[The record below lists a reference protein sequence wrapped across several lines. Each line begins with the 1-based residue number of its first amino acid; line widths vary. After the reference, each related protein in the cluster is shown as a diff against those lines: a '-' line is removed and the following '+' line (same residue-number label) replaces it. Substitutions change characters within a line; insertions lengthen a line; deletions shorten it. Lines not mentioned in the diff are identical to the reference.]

1 MENSVRARIV
11 RIGNSRGIRIPKVWL
26 EQLNLGDEVELAIQ
40 EDSLVVR
47 PAHSAREGWSSA
59 FQAMALHHDDGLI
72 DQPQSTEWDR
82 EEWQW

>member
-1 MENSVRARIV
+1 MDNSVRARIV

-26 EQLNLGDEVELAIQ
+26 DQLNLDDEVELTIHD
-40 EDSLVVR
+40 DSLVVR

-59 FQAMALHHDDGLI
+59 FQEMALHQDDSLI
-72 DQPQSTEWDR
+72 DQPRSTEWDR

>member
-1 MENSVRARIV
+1 MENKVRARIV
-11 RIGNSRGIRIPKVWL
+11 RIGNSRGIRIPKIWL
-26 EQLNLGDEVELAIQ
+26 DQLNLGDEVELAIQ

-47 PAHSAREGWSSA
+47 PAHSPREGWSSA
-59 FQAMALHHDDGLI
+59 FQEMARHHDDGLI